1 MNINQPMYQNPYTN
15 MVMPRNNGIL
25 WVQGI
30 EGAKAW
36 QMPANSNVMLLD
48 SETDGRFYIKTS
60 DNIGM
65 CNLRIFE
72 YKEIT
77 DTPKVESSIDL
88 SQYVTKAELTEILN
102 SLKGESN
109 EQPVQSV
116 KRRNLITE

>member
-1 MNINQPMYQNPYTN
+1 MMNLNQQMYPQSLYLQ
-15 MVMPRNNGIL
+15 RNNGIL

-48 SETDGRFYIKTS
+48 SETEGRFYIKTS

-77 DTPKVESSIDL
+77 STPPTNNTVDM
-88 SQYVTKAELTEILN
+88 SQYVTKKELENALN
-102 SLKGESN
+102 AVRKGERN
-109 EQPVQSV
+109 EQSIQPNKS
-116 KRRNLITE
+116 K